1 MTLSNKSTTSSAA
14 HVFNVDIL
22 VEGESDAMALER
34 LIHLLNQ
41 AGFADYRIKSGI
53 RLGRRIEALEE
64 QAVPEAVPIERTT
77 AVQPQTAEPSVPDN
91 IARIKQCIAD
101 NSLIRILV
109 NKGFGV
115 RLNIPCRIIHLDE
128 AAQKLTVYHVD
139 EKQVY
144 AFSLNEIDD
153 FI

>member
-1 MTLSNKSTTSSAA
+1 MTPSDKRANPTTA
-14 HVFNVDIL
+14 HLFNVDLL
-22 VEGESDAMALER
+22 VDGESSAMALER
-34 LIHLLNQ
+34 LIHLLNK

-53 RLGRRIEALEE
+53 RLGQMIEALEE
-64 QAVPEAVPIERTT
+64 QATPEAVPTETS
-77 AVQPQTAEPSVPDN
+77 SVRPLADGDSSPAIIN
-91 IARIKQCIAD
+91 RIKDCIAA
-101 NSLIRILV
+101 NSLIRIMV

-128 AAQKLTVYHVD
+128 EALKLTVYHVD